1 MPPILTPLADYHMTR
16 LFSRALALVLFA
28 AVAAAPMA
36 LAQQVAPQPQVDTE
50 FTEDELNQFSEAYVD
65 LELLQVQYQS
75 EHGDVQDEAEMMQ
88 IQQQFQADALQ
99 TLQESGI
106 DPERYEQ
113 IIVATQTN
121 PELAEDLVER
131 IERVRTE
138 RGV

>member
-1 MPPILTPLADYHMTR
+1 MTR